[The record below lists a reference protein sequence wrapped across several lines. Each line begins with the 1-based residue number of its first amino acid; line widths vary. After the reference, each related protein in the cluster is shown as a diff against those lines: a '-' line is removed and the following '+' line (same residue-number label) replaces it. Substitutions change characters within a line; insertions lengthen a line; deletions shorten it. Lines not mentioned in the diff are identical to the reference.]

1 MKSKGLSH
9 ITPDNSLNRTLNSY
23 DNLKVRVKFAGG
35 CFKQPKF
42 PYTHKTIVN
51 IYIVYELSPS
61 SSHNNDP
68 ILKKMFVW

>member
-1 MKSKGLSH
+1 M
-9 ITPDNSLNRTLNSY
+9 
-23 DNLKVRVKFAGG
+23 RVKFAGG

-68 ILKKMFVW
+68 ILKNCLFGDVTLTRNTDIGKYGYSRYGIQFDRS